1 MKMTYV
7 RLPRQAAR
15 SYGAS
20 PQEQAESS
28 VPRRGPRRP
37 STFPLAQ
44 PGVLTLTA
52 TLTAAVHSLAGAA
65 AEPASPPA
73 PWKYTA
79 SASVK
84 ETFDSN
90 VYLQSVT
97 PQANQASLV
106 TTFQP
111 SVGATWTPGP
121 NFTATASYTPEA
133 TFFHDEESENYTAHR
148 ASLGLTGQHG
158 ATKYEVLNSL
168 VVIDGDDEGPTWT
181 GPGGAPAAGGVAVR
195 DRRDATVLRHA
206 VKVTQSFGA
215 WRVRPTATFY
225 LHDFQTEQSAAKGYQ
240 NYVDRKEFT
249 VGLDLGH
256 TVGTG
261 ATAWIGYR
269 FGGQDQSRLLDFREE
284 YDNAFHRVLCGLEGA
299 PVSWL
304 KLQLSLGP
312 ELRHFGDRVPTSFHD
327 TDEVN
332 LFVDA
337 AATATLGS
345 RDTVTASLKQFE
357 QPGFSGRATYQDTTA
372 DVAWKHKLS
381 TRWTVGTGGRAY
393 NTDFLRPTLRNDWI
407 LSASALVNCAVTPA
421 WNLEAS
427 YAFEDGLSQVPNTV
441 GREFERHLVSLGAKY
456 VFH

>member
-1 MKMTYV
+1 MT
-7 RLPRQAAR
+7 R

-20 PQEQAESS
+20 PQEQVESS
-28 VPRRGPRRP
+28 VPARRGDRRP
-37 STFPLAQ
+37 SFAPL
-44 PGVLTLTA
+44 PRPVLFTLSAAVPSLLA
-52 TLTAAVHSLAGAA
+52 TVTAAVATTPASA
-65 AEPASPPA
+65 AEPAAPPPA
-73 PWKYTA
+73 AWKYTA

-111 SVGATWTPGP
+111 AVGATWTPGP
-121 NFTATASYTPEA
+121 DFTATASYTPEA
-133 TFFHDEESENYTAHR
+133 TFFHDEESENYSAHR
-148 ASLGLTGQHG
+148 ASLALTGQHDSIR
-158 ATKYEVLNSL
+158 YELLNTL
-168 VVIDGDDEGPTWT
+168 LVIDGDDEGPTWT

-195 DRRDATVLRHA
+195 DRRDATVLRNA
-206 VKVTQSFGA
+206 VKVTQSLGA
-215 WRVRPTATFY
+215 WRVRPSATFY

-256 TVGTG
+256 TVGAG
-261 ATAWIGYR
+261 ATGWIGYR
-269 FGGQDQSRLLDFREE
+269 YGGQDQSRLLNFREE
-284 YDNAFHRVLCGLEGA
+284 YDNTFHRVLFGLEGA
-299 PVSWL
+299 PWSWL
-304 KLQLSLGP
+304 KLQLAFGP
-312 ELRHFGDRVPTSFHD
+312 ELRHFGDRVPASFHD

-337 AATATLGS
+337 SATATLS
-345 RDTVTASLKQFE
+345 KSDTVTASLKQFE

-372 DVAWKHKLS
+372 DLTWKHKLS
-381 TRWTVGTGGRAY
+381 PRWTVGAGERAY

-407 LSASALVNCAVTPA
+407 LSTSALVNCALTPA

-427 YAFEDGLSQVPNTV
+427 YAFEEGLSQVPDTA

-456 VFH
+456 VFR